1 MGIQS
6 SWATSSVKRI
16 VDIVVAVFVLT
27 VTAPLVVLC
36 ALVVFASDLKSPF
49 YVSFRNGRGGKP
61 FRLYKL
67 RTMVVGAADSG
78 VDTTA
83 AGDPRVTRIGRLLR
97 KYKLDELPQFANVLL
112 GDLSVV
118 GPRPNVPREV
128 QRYTEIELGL
138 LTVRPGITDYA
149 SIVFSDLAEA
159 LPLHVDANLA
169 YNQYVRPIKSRLAL
183 HYVRTASLMVD
194 VSLIWWTLVGLCFR
208 GRALR
213 AVTKLLE
220 ATGADEQLVQ
230 LARRDQPLAP
240 MAPPGSDRIVT
251 ADDLCGETGLTSR
264 CPDLICR
271 SSV

>member
-6 SWATSSVKRI
+6 PWATSSIKRV
-16 VDIVVAVFVLT
+16 VDIVFAVLVLT
-27 VTAPLVVLC
+27 ATAPLVVLF
-36 ALVVFASDLKSPF
+36 ALVVFVGDLKNPF
-49 YVSFRNGRGGKP
+49 YISFRNGRGGKP

-67 RTMVVGAADSG
+67 RTMVVGAAESG

-83 AGDPRVTRIGRLLR
+83 AGDPRVTRFGRLLR
-97 KYKLDELPQFANVLL
+97 KYKLDELPQLVNVLL

-128 QRYTEIELGL
+128 HRYTEIELGI

-183 HYVRTASLMVD
+183 HYVKTASLKVD
-194 VSLIWWTLVGLCFR
+194 ISLIWWTLVSLCFHR
-208 GRALR
+208 RALR

-230 LARRDQPLAP
+230 LARRDQPLIP
-240 MAPPGSDRIVT
+240 MPPPGCDRIVT
-251 ADDLCGETGLTSR
+251 ADDLCGEPGLTNW
-264 CPDLICR
+264 CPDLLSR
-271 SSV
+271 N